1 MKIKKKINL
10 FLLLTAILISL
21 PSMAQPVKMAIIK
34 GKLSLKNLP
43 AEMALYSVID
53 GDVVL
58 HSKVKVAKDSTF
70 GFCFSPEYS
79 GFYRIGERNSPGRIF
94 ISPGKQVSVAITIDD
109 MINLNPADKE
119 NNQLVAWNKII
130 GKLKAA
136 NSMMVM
142 VTYKDIFP
150 ILPEIEKQKD
160 KFVATEKTGNP
171 AFDKLLKGMAK
182 AEFEYELY
190 HFLFMPRTAHPKFEE
205 HPELYKQYSS
215 GVHFATTELLKYDFG
230 MNLLSSYVQYLSS
243 VKYNEGIKYSTELSE
258 KLCQENVQN
267 DTLKGWYLMNNQL
280 LRSKAF
286 DQAYRDKSEK
296 FKPYILS
303 DAQKKKLKDFEGTIR
318 TFADGELAINFN
330 GKTIDGKKVALSD
343 FKGKVVLV
351 DVWAT
356 WCGPC
361 KKEIPSLQKLEEEMK
376 GTDVVF
382 MSYSVDEQKDAEKW
396 KKMVDTEK
404 LGGVQLMGDAA
415 FKSSICV
422 DYKINAIPRFMVFNK
437 EGKIVTIDAPRPS
450 NPELKTL
457 LEKLIK

>member
-1 MKIKKKINL
+1 LKKIST
-10 FLLLTAILISL
+10 FLLLTGLLLSFTTFGH
-21 PSMAQPVKMAIIK
+21 PVKMAIIK
-34 GKLSLKNLP
+34 GKLSVKTLP
-43 AEMALYSVID
+43 ADISLYAVSD
-53 GDVVL
+53 GDIVL

-70 GFCFSPEYS
+70 GFCFSPEYT
-79 GFYRIGERNSPGRIF
+79 GFYKIGERNSPARIF
-94 ISPGKQVSVAITIDD
+94 ISPGKQVSVAITTDE
-109 MINLNPADKE
+109 MVNLNPADKE
-119 NNQLVAWNKII
+119 NSQLVAWNKII

-160 KFVATEKTGNP
+160 KFVATAKTGNP
-171 AFDKLLKGMAK
+171 AFDKLLKGLAK

-190 HFLFMPRTAHPKFEE
+190 HFLFMPRTEHPKFEQQ
-205 HPELYKQYSS
+205 PPIYKKVSS
-215 GVHFATTELLKYDFG
+215 GEHFATTQVLNFDFG
-230 MNLLSSYVQYLSS
+230 QNFVSSYLQYLWT
-243 VKYNEGIKYSTELSE
+243 IKMQDGT
-258 KLCQENVQN
+258 KTDPNTFVNLCLENVKN
-267 DTLKGWYLMNNQL
+267 DTLKGWYFLNREL
-280 LRSKAF
+280 LRAKAF

-318 TFADGELAINFN
+318 TFGDGELAINFD
-330 GKTIDGKKVALSD
+330 GKTVEGKKVSLSD

-361 KKEIPSLQKLEEEMK
+361 KKEIPALQKLEEEMK
-376 GTDVVF
+376 GSDVVF
-382 MSYSVDEQKDAEKW
+382 MSYSVDELKDTEKW

-437 EGKIVTIDAPRPS
+437 EGRIITIDAPRPS
-450 NPELKTL
+450 NPELKAL
-457 LEKLIK
+457 LEKLLK

>member
-1 MKIKKKINL
+1 MKKISN
-10 FLLLTAILISL
+10 FLLLTLLLMSFTALG
-21 PSMAQPVKMAIIK
+21 QPGKLSIIK
-34 GKLSLKNLP
+34 GKLSVKTLP
-43 AEMALYSVID
+43 ADISLYAVAD

-70 GFCFSPEYS
+70 GFCFSPDYS
-79 GFYRIGERNSPGRIF
+79 GFYIIGEKFSSVRIYV
-94 ISPGKQVSVAITIDD
+94 SAGKQIAVLITKDG
-109 MINLNPADKE
+109 MTNLNSADKE
-119 NNQLVAWNKII
+119 NSKLTEWNRII
-130 GKLKAA
+130 GRLKGA
-136 NSMMVM
+136 NMLTGNI
-142 VTYKDIFP
+142 TYKDIFP
-150 ILPEIEKQKD
+150 VLPEIEKQKAEFIA
-160 KFVATEKTGNP
+160 KTKTGNP
-171 AFDKLLKGMAK
+171 AFDKLVKGLAN

-190 HFLFMPRTAHPKFEE
+190 HFLFMPRTEHPKFEQQ
-205 HPELYKQYSS
+205 PPVYKKVSS
-215 GVHFATTELLKYDFG
+215 GEHFATTEVLNYDFG
-230 MNLLSSYVQYLSS
+230 QNYIGSYLQYLWTIKMNDG
-243 VKYNEGIKYSTELSE
+243 VKTDANTFVNLCLDNIK
-258 KLCQENVQN
+258 N
-267 DTLKGWYLMNNQL
+267 DTLKGWYFLNREL
-280 LRSKAF
+280 LRAKAF
-286 DQAYRDKSEK
+286 DQVYRDKSEK
-296 FKPYILS
+296 FKPYIL
-303 DAQKKKLKDFEGTIR
+303 AETQKKKLKDFEGTIR
-318 TFADGELAINFN
+318 TFANGELAINFN
-330 GKTIDGKKVALSD
+330 GKTIDGKKIALSD

-457 LEKLIK
+457 LEKLLN